1 MHPLSEPLA
10 VKRYF
15 SLLAICCALGL
26 AIAAPS
32 RVVAAD
38 DFDQLEQQAISA
50 AVKAVEKS
58 VVQIRTIGGVDQ
70 LDGKTLAQGPTTGL
84 IISEDGLI
92 VSSAFNFAQQPTSI
106 LVRLPGGEQK
116 AARIVGRDENRMLV
130 LLSVNADEPLP
141 AAEPAPL
148 AGIRPGDS
156 AIALGRPFNPEDVS
170 VSVGVVSALNRMF
183 GRAIQTDANVSA
195 ANYGGPLID
204 LEGRV
209 IGILAPMAPPSP
221 GASESDVTA
230 GAEFYDSGI
239 GFAVPLVDVLA
250 IVDRWVKE
258 ENLSRGLLGIG
269 LKAGNAHSTPPII
282 TNVWPRSPAAIAGW
296 KAGDRI
302 VSVDGVKVDNQTAL
316 RFQTMP
322 RYAGDTLEVTLRRGS
337 GEKAKEIETKVR
349 LVAKLPPYAHP
360 FLGVLPE
367 RAVAAGSD
375 EAETDDEADEKKDA
389 ADKAKK
395 DDAAGFVIRSV
406 WPDSPADDAGLRP
419 GDRIV
424 KVGEKKVA
432 SAAEARAELNA
443 KSLGDAIELVAKR
456 GDDELEFEVELG
468 ELPTAILDAADLRD
482 GSAPAEDS
490 SSLGDPKLQT
500 LKLPEMSQTARY
512 FQPPSGGSAPGLL
525 IWLGDGKRETAEA
538 MAADWQ
544 RTCVRDRLTL
554 LLPEPGDAGGWTN
567 DDLEYLARLLQTA
580 GSRWRID
587 PNRVVIAGE
596 GKGGQLAYALGL
608 RGRKM
613 IRGVAVVDSP
623 LPRTLEVPDNNPNE
637 RLAILSV
644 ETQNTPLSLL
654 IRQDLKKFE
663 TAGYPVS
670 QLVRRGEE
678 SRSTTLDA
686 ATRAKIGRWI
696 DGLDRL

>member
-1 MHPLSEPLA
+1 MTRFFL
-10 VKRYF
+10 R
-15 SLLAICCALGL
+15 LAICFALGL
-26 AIAAPS
+26 AATLPV
-32 RVVAAD
+32 RGFAAD
-38 DFDQLEQQAISA
+38 DLDQLEQQAISA
-50 AVKAVEKS
+50 AVKAAEKS

-70 LDGKTLAQGPTTGL
+70 IDGKTLAQGPTTGV
-84 IISEDGLI
+84 IISDDGLI

-106 LVRLPGGEQK
+106 LVRLPSGEQK
-116 AARIVGRDENRMLV
+116 AARIIGRDENRMLV
-130 LLSVNADEPLP
+130 LLRVATDEPLT
-141 AAEPAPL
+141 AAEPAL
-148 AGIRPGDS
+148 LGEVRPGDS

-209 IGILAPMAPPSP
+209 LGILAPMAPPSP
-221 GASESDVTA
+221 GASEADVTA

-250 IVDRWVKE
+250 IVDRWIE
-258 ENLSRGLLGIG
+258 EKDLHRGLLGIG
-269 LKAGNAHSTPPII
+269 LKAGNPHSTAPIV
-282 TNVWPRSPAAIAGW
+282 TNVWPRSPTAIAGW
-296 KAGDRI
+296 KADDRI
-302 VSVDGVKVDNQTAL
+302 VSVDGVKVDTQTAL

-322 RYAGDTLEVTLRRGS
+322 RYAGDTLAVTLRRGS
-337 GEKAKEIETKVR
+337 GDKAKEIETKVR
-349 LVAKLPPYAHP
+349 LAAKLPPYAHP

-367 RAVAAGSD
+367 RSTATGDD
-375 EAETDDEADEKKDA
+375 EAKAEEEADEKKPADA
-389 ADKAKK
+389 KPKK
-395 DDAAGFVIRSV
+395 EDAAGFVIRNV
-406 WPDSPADDAGLRP
+406 WPDSPADDSGLRA

-443 KSLGDAIELVAKR
+443 KSLGDAVELLAKR
-456 GDDELEFEVELG
+456 GDEELEFEVELG
-468 ELPTAILDAADLRD
+468 ELPTGVLEASDLRAT
-482 GSAPAEDS
+482 GAASEES

-512 FQPPSGGSAPGLL
+512 FQPPSGGATPGLL

-554 LLPEPGDAGGWTN
+554 LMPEPADAGGWTN

-587 PNRVVIAGE
+587 PSRVVIAGE

-623 LPRTLEVPDNNPNE
+623 LPRTLEVPENNPNE

-654 IRQDLKKFE
+654 IRQDLKKLE
-663 TAGYPVS
+663 DVGYPVT

>member
-1 MHPLSEPLA
+1 MT
-10 VKRYF
+10 RFF
-15 SLLAICCALGL
+15 SRLAICFALGM
-26 AIAAPS
+26 AAASPV
-32 RVVAAD
+32 RMFAAD
-38 DFDQLEQQAISA
+38 DLDQLEQQAISA
-50 AVKAVEKS
+50 AVKAAEKS

-70 LDGKTLAQGPTTGL
+70 IDGKTLAQGPTTGV
-84 IISEDGLI
+84 IISDDGLI

-106 LVRLPGGEQK
+106 LVRLPDGEQK
-116 AARIVGRDENRMLV
+116 AARIIGRDENRMLV
-130 LLSVNADEPLP
+130 LLRVAADEPLT

-148 AGIRPGDS
+148 DEVRTGDS

-209 IGILAPMAPPSP
+209 LGILAPMAPPSP
-221 GASESDVTA
+221 GASEADVTA

-250 IVDRWVKE
+250 IVDRWTDEKD
-258 ENLSRGLLGIG
+258 LHRGLLGIG
-269 LKAGNAHSTPPII
+269 LKAGNAHSTAPII

-296 KAGDRI
+296 KADDRI
-302 VSVDGVKVDNQTAL
+302 VSVNGVKVNTQTAL

-322 RYAGDTLEVTLRRGS
+322 RYAGDTLAVTLRRGS
-337 GEKAKEIETKVR
+337 GDKAKEIETKIR

-367 RAVAAGSD
+367 RAASASGE
-375 EAETDDEADEKKDA
+375 EADADGAADEKKDDV
-389 ADKAKK
+389 ADAKTKK
-395 DDAAGFVIRSV
+395 DDAAGVVIRSV
-406 WPDSPADDAGLRP
+406 WPDSPADDAGLRA

-424 KVGEKKVA
+424 KLGDKNIA
-432 SAAEARAELNA
+432 SAGEARSELNA
-443 KSLGDAIELVAKR
+443 KAPDDELAVVAKR
-456 GDDELEFEVELG
+456 GDEEQEFEVKLG
-468 ELPTAILDAADLRD
+468 ELPTAVLDAADLR
-482 GSAPAEDS
+482 ADS
-490 SSLGDPKLQT
+490 ERASDSGSLGDPKLQT

-512 FQPPSGGSAPGLL
+512 FQPPSGGATPGLL

-554 LLPEPGDAGGWTN
+554 LMPEPGDAGGWTN

-587 PNRVVIAGE
+587 PSRVVIAGE
-596 GKGGQLAYALGL
+596 GKGGQLAYALAL

-623 LPRTLEVPDNNPNE
+623 LPRTLEVPENNPNE

-654 IRQDLKKFE
+654 IRQDLKKLE
-663 TAGYPVS
+663 DAGYPVT